1 MSASAEVEIVIPAD
15 HRVLIVGGAGFIG
28 HHLALALHERGA
40 TALVIDDLS
49 VNHLNAHQEMS
60 RPGVNRPLYTAIA
73 QARLDLLADE
83 GIEVRHQSGR
93 DVNQLSETLSEFAP
107 HTVVQLA
114 AISHAS
120 RSNADPHRAYQNGM
134 ETLEATLEA
143 IRRHPGSHLVYTSSS
158 MVYGNFATPVV
169 DEEAPCD
176 PLGIYGALKFG
187 GEVLIRAHSRVS
199 GLEHTIVRPSAA
211 YGPRCLGRRFI
222 QTSIENAIAGMPLQV
237 TGDGQELVD
246 FTYIDDLVQ
255 GLLRVIAVPD
265 ARGEIINITTGKA
278 ASLLEAAEIV
288 MRRFEG
294 SRLEH
299 LPRSAAVPKRGTLDI
314 SKAQDL
320 LGYQP
325 RFTIETGV
333 NATVDWY
340 TELSRQRPELF
351 EIGAPIVNE

>member
-1 MSASAEVEIVIPAD
+1 MSASAEVDFAIPTD
-15 HRVLIVGGAGFIG
+15 QRVLIVGGAGFIG
-28 HHLALALHERGA
+28 HHLALALSAHGA
-40 TALVIDDLS
+40 RPLVVDDLS
-49 VNHLNAHQEMS
+49 VNHLLAHQEMS
-60 RPGVNRPLYTAIA
+60 RPGVNGPLYRAIA
-73 QARLDLLADE
+73 QARLDLLDAE

-93 DVNQLSETLSEFAP
+93 DVDGLATTLREFEP

-143 IRRHPGSHLVYTSSS
+143 IRRHPGSHLVYASSS

-169 DEEAPCD
+169 DELAPCD

-211 YGPRCLGRRFI
+211 YGPRCIGRRFI
-222 QTSIENAIAGMPLQV
+222 QTSIENAIAGMALQV
-237 TGDGQELVD
+237 PGDGLELVD
-246 FTYIDDLVQ
+246 FTYVDDLVQ
-255 GLLRVIAVPD
+255 GLLRVMVVPA
-265 ARGEIINITTGKA
+265 ARGEVINITTGRA
-278 ASLLEAAEIV
+278 ASLLDAAEIV
-288 MRRFEG
+288 MRRFPG

-314 SKAQDL
+314 GKAQDL
-320 LGYQP
+320 LGYRPQ
-325 RFTIETGV
+325 FTIETGV
-333 NATVDWY
+333 NSTVDWY
-340 TELSRQRPELF
+340 SDLSRQRPELF